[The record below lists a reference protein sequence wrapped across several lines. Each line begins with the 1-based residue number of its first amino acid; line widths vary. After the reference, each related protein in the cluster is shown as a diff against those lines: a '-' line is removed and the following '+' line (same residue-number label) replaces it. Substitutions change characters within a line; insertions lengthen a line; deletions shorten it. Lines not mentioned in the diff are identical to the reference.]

1 MKKALIWTVTIVL
14 LDLAIGALAVEC
26 FDIIGF
32 AQKYNQEIVYGIL
45 FSGLIY
51 FFSRIYKRL
60 RFQEKTQKVR
70 IQLLEV

>member
-1 MKKALIWTVTIVL
+1 MKKALIWTVIIVL
-14 LDLAIGALAVEC
+14 LNLSIGALAVEY
-26 FDIIGF
+26 FDIIDF

-51 FFSRIYKRL
+51 FFSRIHKRL
-60 RFQEKTQKVR
+60 RFKEKIQEVR